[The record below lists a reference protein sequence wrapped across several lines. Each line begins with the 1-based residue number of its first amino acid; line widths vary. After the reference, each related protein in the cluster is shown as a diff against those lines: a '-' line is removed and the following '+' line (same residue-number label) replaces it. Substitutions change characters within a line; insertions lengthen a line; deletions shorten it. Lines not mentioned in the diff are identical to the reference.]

1 MSAEKGMGEYKMNLL
16 QSYIELKLG
25 LSKKANLAD
34 RVMQEINVDK
44 VPSETP
50 RSRSVV
56 KTALRSS

>member
-34 RVMQEINVDK
+34 RVVQ
-44 VPSETP
+44 
-50 RSRSVV
+50 
-56 KTALRSS
+56 